1 MDKNIPRDVKEFLD
15 GYPRGGND
23 PSQRRN
29 LRFYSNEERCQPDNL
44 LIDDLHEMWGDD
56 FDTLE
61 YEHGYI
67 QWL

>member
-1 MDKNIPRDVKEFLD
+1 MDRNIPRDVQEFLL
-15 GYPRGGND
+15 GYPNREDD
-23 PSQRRN
+23 PSQTRN
-29 LRFYSNEERCQPDNL
+29 LQFYSNQERCQPDEL
-44 LIDDLHEMWGDD
+44 LIDDLHAQWGND